1 MRYYETLYIVNPNL
15 EEDGL
20 SKTMGEIG
28 IELEKTKS
36 KLINHRVWGKK
47 RLAYPIH
54 KQKYGSFILMQFEGG
69 EQDQMVDF
77 DTWMKLN
84 NSVLRHMTVSL
95 DEKPEVYV
103 EEVKEEPAEETTDEV
118 TTDKMDVAAPAEE
131 SEVEAAEPE
140 STEEAPEELAEEP
153 AEEPA
158 EEVVEESSTDAEA
171 GNPEEKEAE

>member
-140 STEEAPEELAEEP
+140 STEE
-153 AEEPA
+153 PA